1 MPTYFATDGRAAMRT
16 FSNEADALI
25 FWSYNDCQG
34 SLHELQDSTGIMLDH
49 IVPGAVTWASGRSLN
64 TGDHSQTYAINRF
77 LNRTPTPIIQHA
89 HHSQHVQPA
98 TVNTTAHATNPVNI
112 TSVNT
117 ALGSRACLLNTTGV
131 NNSAVGYNPNTTV
144 TPATTSVSQH
154 ESDTVAALQSEIE
167 RLKTFVDISQDDLA
181 TKQQELQERW
191 EEEIKKRNL
200 VEQEKQRLLREEQR
214 EVEAE
219 NVFIAGKTTYR
230 MLKNEI
236 TRGVTKPEQIPAQFC
251 KRYLIYKE
259 LDEKALLDLPGDWEH
274 FQEAT
279 ERVKEEQFRA
289 DRERYYKIR
298 DQIDAEEMKESDIDI
313 EFNKI
318 FLAFRV
324 LDEAGD
330 INQTYTYD
338 MFIELVADYMNF
350 WNDTKYGFDNDAN
363 YLEDVNIDPRQRS
376 TTVEDTSD
384 DSDDDGNIL
393 NQQQAQDK
401 YGIRTGAAAAAELE
415 TMGSFLDM

>member
-1 MPTYFATDGRAAMRT
+1 MPTYLATDGRAAMRT
-16 FSNEADALI
+16 FSTEADALI
-25 FWSYNDCQG
+25 FWSYNDCRG

-49 IVPGAVTWASGRSLN
+49 VVAGAVTWESGRSLN
-64 TGDHSQTYAINRF
+64 TGDHSQTYTINRF
-77 LNRTPTPIIQHA
+77 LNRTPMPIVHAPHQHM
-89 HHSQHVQPA
+89 HRDQYVQPVPVTVNNTSTAQA
-98 TVNTTAHATNPVNI
+98 THIVNTTVPT
-112 TSVNT
+112 
-117 ALGSRACLLNTTGV
+117 
-131 NNSAVGYNPNTTV
+131 
-144 TPATTSVSQH
+144 TTSVSHH
-154 ESDTVAALQSEIE
+154 ESDTVTALHTEIE
-167 RLKTFVDISQDDLA
+167 RLKAFVDISQDDLN
-181 TKQQELQERW
+181 TKQHELEERW

-219 NVFIAGKTTYR
+219 NVFVAGKTTYR

-236 TRGVTKPEQIPAQFC
+236 TRGVTKPEQIPPQFS
-251 KRYLIYKE
+251 KRFLIYKE

-279 ERVKEEQFRA
+279 DRIKEEQFRA
-289 DRERYYKIR
+289 DRERYFKIR
-298 DQIDAEEMKESDIDI
+298 DQIDAEEMKESDIDS
-313 EFNKI
+313 EFQKI

-330 INQTYTYD
+330 VNQVYTYD

-376 TTVEDTSD
+376 TAVEETSD
-384 DSDDDGNIL
+384 DSDDEGNIL

-415 TMGSFLDM
+415 TLGGSFLDM